1 MYIISVIPISRGI
14 PFSELSYYSSEAL
27 SAGVLVEI
35 PLGKKNISGIVFS
48 SNSLIESKSQI
59 KQSRFSLKKIKKIIG
74 PSPLGEALIN
84 GLQDASVKTL
94 TPVGALL
101 STMVNE
107 LFLETFQS
115 VLMNLTLEKKDPAPM
130 SVCYGSF
137 ADRADYYKRIIRS
150 AFAEKKSVVFV
161 APTIRSTEN
170 WFNVLSKGISAH
182 SVILHSKKNKRDQ
195 KSSLTKIKSS
205 ERPLFICTTPQSAF
219 VPRTDIKTL
228 VLEDEASSLY
238 KTHDRYSADMR
249 VVLRSISDS
258 YGISVVYG
266 DVLPRFETLVEAGMT
281 HLSRSFNPERLVVV
295 NTESFR
301 SLLPTEIVELVRY
314 CQKNKKSLFLYTNR
328 KGIAPISRCADCGTS
343 VDCPSCGLPIVLRYK
358 VNSSMEKERMF
369 VCSHCASTLPADHH
383 CEYCGSWN
391 ITPVAIGTESIKEAV
406 ETLVDKEHII
416 TIDDDMSLDDKQSES
431 LIAEIQKKKFFVMI
445 GTSKMLPFV
454 KNIDFVAVPFF
465 DRLLSTPSPFIVEE
479 VLRLV
484 MTLNEKTKDTLILCT
499 KKPDFP
505 ITKLLST
512 KKIEEIIDSDIEN
525 RKALLYP
532 PFGLLLKLSVTVPV
546 SHVEVISQK
555 IKLFFKDLDN
565 TMLPPR
571 RISPESMKV
580 LCVWIVQ
587 ATNSY
592 LADNSEILESFL
604 IDLRYPYK
612 IEINPARLA

>member
-1 MYIISVIPISRGI
+1 
-14 PFSELSYYSSEAL
+14 
-27 SAGVLVEI
+27 
-35 PLGKKNISGIVFS
+35 
-48 SNSLIESKSQI
+48 
-59 KQSRFSLKKIKKIIG
+59 
-74 PSPLGEALIN
+74 
-84 GLQDASVKTL
+84 
-94 TPVGALL
+94 
-101 STMVNE
+101 
-107 LFLETFQS
+107 
-115 VLMNLTLEKKDPAPM
+115 
-130 SVCYGSF
+130 
-137 ADRADYYKRIIRS
+137 
-150 AFAEKKSVVFV
+150 
-161 APTIRSTEN
+161 
-170 WFNVLSKGISAH
+170 
-182 SVILHSKKNKRDQ
+182 
-195 KSSLTKIKSS
+195 
-205 ERPLFICTTPQSAF
+205 
-219 VPRTDIKTL
+219 
-228 VLEDEASSLY
+228 
-238 KTHDRYSADMR
+238 
-249 VVLRSISDS
+249 
-258 YGISVVYG
+258 
-266 DVLPRFETLVEAGMT
+266 MT

-301 SLLPTEIVELVRY
+301 TLLPTEIIELVRY

-328 KGIAPISRCADCGTS
+328 KGIAPISRCSDCGTS

-358 VNSSMEKERMF
+358 VNSAMEKERMF

-391 ITPVAIGTESIKEAV
+391 ITPVAIGTESIKEAL

-416 TIDDDMSLDDKQSES
+416 TIDDDMSLDDKQAES
-431 LIAEIQKKKFFVMI
+431 LIAEIQKKKFFVMV
-445 GTSKMLPFV
+445 GTSKMLPFI

-479 VLRLV
+479 VLRLI

-525 RKALLYP
+525 RKSLLYP

-555 IKLFFKDLDN
+555 IKLFFQDLDN

-571 RISPESMKV
+571 RINPGSMKV
-580 LCVWIVQ
+580 LCVSIVQ

-592 LADNSEILESFL
+592 LADNSELLESFL

-612 IEINPARLA
+612 IEINPARLS